1 MEKNVNLNDK
11 IFITTRLSDYNYLS
25 DFVKIYALKNIAI
38 CNSPSKIFSLIKEK
52 YGNININYNSINSE
66 QKNKLIS
73 QYSRRKNIEINRI
86 RIEQVIN
93 LNNICDSVYVFIRNQ
108 KKLKN
113 NLVIC
118 FITTKIL

>member
-25 DFVKIYALKNIAI
+25 DFVKIFSLKNIEI

-93 LNNICDSVYVFIRNQ
+93 LNNICYSAYVFIRNQ
-108 KKLKN
+108 KN
-113 NLVIC
+113 
-118 FITTKIL
+118 